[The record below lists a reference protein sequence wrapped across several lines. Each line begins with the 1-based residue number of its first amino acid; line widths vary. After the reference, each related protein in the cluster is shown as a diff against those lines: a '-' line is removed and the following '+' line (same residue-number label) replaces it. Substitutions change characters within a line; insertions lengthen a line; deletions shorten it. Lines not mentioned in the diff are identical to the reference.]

1 MIEVNLDTMAID
13 ADSPTQEMIDNGAV
27 PNVHCQVVGGN
38 EMPLADPR
46 NPNRPLRMPS
56 LAVNFQL
63 SKKAAL
69 EWAALLK
76 EKAEALPDDSPVSSK
91 LAIVSDLNGVDKVAQ
106 FDKNLRQ

>member
-1 MIEVNLDTMAID
+1 MVEVSLETMAID
-13 ADSPTQEMIDNGAV
+13 ADSPTQEMIDNGAM

-38 EMPLADPR
+38 ELPFADPR
-46 NPNRPLRMPS
+46 NTNRPMRIPA

-69 EWAALLK
+69 EWAELLK
-76 EKAEALPDDSPVSSK
+76 EKAEALPDASTGSK
-91 LAIVSDLNGVDKVAQ
+91 LAIASDLSEVDKVAQ